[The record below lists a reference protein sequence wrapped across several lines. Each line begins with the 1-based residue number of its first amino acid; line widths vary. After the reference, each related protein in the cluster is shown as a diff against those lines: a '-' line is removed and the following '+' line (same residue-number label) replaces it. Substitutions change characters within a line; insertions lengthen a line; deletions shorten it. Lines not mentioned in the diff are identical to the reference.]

1 MFFFDFLFFFFVCFY
16 MCFVCCVTICLPI
29 ELTIVS
35 LLVRGNHFLR
45 FYWCGLE
52 RCIACRLCDLI
63 CPSLA
68 LDVRVGWSFGG
79 HRFADWFTLS
89 YRRCIYC
96 GFCMH
101 VCPTDAITHSLFV
114 MCFCCLAMYLL
125 APKFLLFGCC
135 FMLFD
140 FYLCFV

>member
-1 MFFFDFLFFFFVCFY
+1 MFVCDFCFSFFVCFY
-16 MCFVCCVTICLPI
+16 MCFLCCVTLVLPL

-35 LLVRGNHFLR
+35 VCVRGNHYFR

-52 RCIACRLCDLI
+52 RCIACRLCDFI
-63 CPSLA
+63 CPSLDI
-68 LDVRVGWSFGG
+68 DVRVGWSLCG
-79 HRFADWFTLS
+79 HRFSGVFGFS

-101 VCPTDAITHSLFV
+101 VCPTDAETHSIFV
-114 MCFCCLAMYLL
+114 LYCVCLAMYLL